1 MTTDSTA
8 HEPAEQEATAEREVA
23 AASAEPAAQHVD
35 RRFVRLV
42 TEFDRLFGK
51 PGDGGGAL
59 CVYLNGEPVV
69 DVWAGF
75 ARPEQPWTHETL
87 AVTYSTGKG
96 VASTLLHRLAE
107 RGLLDYDHP
116 VAEYWPEFAAAG
128 KGAITVRQ
136 LLTHRAGLHRLRD
149 LVPGPVD
156 RFFDD
161 EAVTAALAAATPDPR
176 HLTTSG
182 YHGISFGHLVA
193 ELVRRVSGTSF
204 TEALRT
210 EIAEPLGL
218 TDLWFEVP
226 REQRSRIAVNFPALT
241 VAGISWESSARL
253 MGRTRLAAAAETTPR
268 GFAGIMVDPRLHDS
282 VMPGVNGVFSARSL
296 AALYGALAC
305 DGSLGDRRL
314 LQPGTVDLIRTRQVF
329 TPDYVLAFRIPWAL
343 GYHGVPMKPSRS
355 EPVSAFGHFGLGG
368 SGAFA
373 DPETG
378 MSLGFVTNRL
388 GGKLTP
394 LGDARLT
401 RLGTLAHNIAKKI
414 AREDG

>member
-8 HEPAEQEATAEREVA
+8 HGADQETIDDEVA
-23 AASAEPAAQHVD
+23 AARTAEHAAQHVD

-59 CVYLNGEPVV
+59 CVYLHGEPVV
-69 DVWAGF
+69 DVWAGY
-75 ARPEQPWTHETL
+75 ARPGQRWTHETL

-107 RGLLDYDHP
+107 RGLLDYEHP
-116 VAEYWPEFAAAG
+116 VAEYWPEFAAAD

-136 LLTHRAGLHRLRD
+136 LLTHRAGLHRMRD
-149 LVPGPVD
+149 LVPGPID

-161 EAVTAALAAATPDPR
+161 AAVTAALAAATPDSR
-176 HLTTSG
+176 RLTTSG
-182 YHGISFGHLVA
+182 YHAISFGHLVA
-193 ELVRRVSGTSF
+193 ELVRRVTGTSF
-204 TEALRT
+204 TDALRT
-210 EIAEPLGL
+210 EIAEPLGI
-218 TDLWFEVP
+218 TDLWFRVP
-226 REQRSRIAVNFPALT
+226 REQRSRIAVNFPILT
-241 VAGISWESSARL
+241 VAGMSWESTVRL
-253 MGRTRLAAAAETTPR
+253 MGRTKLSAAAETTPR
-268 GFAGIMVDPRLHDS
+268 GFAEIMADPRLHDS

-296 AALYGALAC
+296 AAVYGALAC
-305 DGSLGDRRL
+305 DGALGDRRL
-314 LQPGTVDLIRTRQVF
+314 LRPGTVDMIRTRQVF

-401 RLGTLAHNIAKKI
+401 RLGTMAHNIAKQI
-414 AREDG
+414 AREAD